1 MKKSA
6 SPRVDVLPI
15 EQGATPD
22 LNNVNK
28 HTQRGGKLLGNS
40 LRKRGAFRSIAS
52 AGKGVEVPVVGA
64 GNFTLENAV
73 DAGFT
78 EIVNVHVSGNQ
89 LVNVVRDDI
98 APGSPEFYALAIE
111 DNEVGR
117 QSYNPDVDIL
127 ASLAAGDSAIL
138 AALRQEDK
146 IFDSMVGEMGLKE
159 ESQDAEP
166 QIDRAAELLEK
177 WKVKTGD
184 LWQIGEHRLI
194 CGDCTDAAVV
204 ARVMDGERADC
215 VFTSFPYAV
224 GVDYGETYEDNIENL
239 RRLIKVLSVSFL
251 DVVIDGGFAVLNF
264 GDIAS
269 GRNITETYEPCEYPM
284 ALEYYPMFRSA
295 GWLLWSRRIWCK
307 PNARVNSLW
316 CIGSNRAA
324 TDWEHIWTFRKTGE
338 AIIKRVDGKY
348 SSALGWIDT
357 SLMHGVDEGKEIHGA
372 GMALGIVDWMLTT
385 HSRHDSIIHEPFTGT
400 GTTLVA
406 CENLHRRGRGI
417 EISPAYCAVTL
428 ERMATAFPHLEIKR
442 LQ

>member
-1 MKKSA
+1 MMKSA

-111 DNEVGR
+111 DNEIGK
-117 QSYNPDVDIL
+117 QSYSPDVDIL

-138 AALRQEDK
+138 SALRQEDK
-146 IFDSMVGEMGLKE
+146 IFDSIVGDMGLKE
-159 ESQDAEP
+159 ESQDADP

-184 LWQIGEHRLI
+184 LWQIGQHRLI

-204 ARVMDGERADC
+204 ARVMDERASIC
-215 VFTSFPYAV
+215 FTSPPYNA
-224 GVDYGETYEDNIENL
+224 GVSAQLSGNTSIDDNLYKDEYDDDKTRADYLDLLRTFTDVALLNCDYVFVNIQVLAGNKTAFIQYWHNYMDVFCDVAIWRKRQAAPAAAKRVMDSIFEFVIVLGGNGSRAIGTRDFRGMVRNVFEGDAQHDNQF
-239 RRLIKVLSVSFL
+239 S
-251 DVVIDGGFAVLNF
+251 D
-264 GDIAS
+264 
-269 GRNITETYEPCEYPM
+269 M
-284 ALEYYPMFRSA
+284 H
-295 GWLLWSRRIWCK
+295 
-307 PNARVNSLW
+307 
-316 CIGSNRAA
+316 AA
-324 TDWEHIWTFRKTGE
+324 TMPLYLPNHFIKTFTNEGE
-338 AIIKRVDGKY
+338 LIY
-348 SSALGWIDT
+348 
-357 SLMHGVDEGKEIHGA
+357 
-372 GMALGIVDWMLTT
+372 
-385 HSRHDSIIHEPFTGT
+385 EPFTGT
-400 GTTLVA
+400 GTTIIA

-417 EISPAYCAVTL
+417 EISPAYVSVTL
-428 ERMATAFPHLEIKR
+428 ERMATAFPGIEIKR
-442 LQ
+442 IQS